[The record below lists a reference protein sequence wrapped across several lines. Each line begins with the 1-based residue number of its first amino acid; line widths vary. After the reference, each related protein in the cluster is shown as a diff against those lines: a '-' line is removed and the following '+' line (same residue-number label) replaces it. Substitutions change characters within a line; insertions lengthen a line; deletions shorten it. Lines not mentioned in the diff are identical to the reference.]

1 MSTSTTPTHLK
12 VANPQLA
19 AAMRELRRSSAA
31 SRHTDRHAQARKGHN
46 VRGGRGGVKANLRKE
61 M

>member
-1 MSTSTTPTHLK
+1 MSSSTYPK

-31 SRHTDRHAQARKGHN
+31 SRHTDRHAQAKKGHN
-46 VRGGRGGVKANLRKE
+46 ARGGRAGVKNAIIKE
-61 M
+61 MY